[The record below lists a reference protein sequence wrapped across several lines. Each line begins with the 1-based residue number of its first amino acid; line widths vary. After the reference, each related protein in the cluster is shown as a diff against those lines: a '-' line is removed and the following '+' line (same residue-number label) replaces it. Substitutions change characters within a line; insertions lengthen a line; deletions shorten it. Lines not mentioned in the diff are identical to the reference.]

1 VSCITKTPGG
11 VSLAIKVAP
20 RASRNELAGVEAGAL
35 KVRLT
40 APPVEGAANQALVKL
55 LAKQLKVAK
64 GKVRVVSGQ
73 RSRNKRVEISGLDPD
88 QARKRL
94 GL

>member
-1 VSCITKTPGG
+1 MPSIKTETHG
-11 VSLAIKVAP
+11 VSLAVRVAP

-40 APPVEGAANQALVKL
+40 APPVEGAANRALVKL
-55 LAKQLKVAK
+55 LAKSLRVAR
-64 GKVRVVSGQ
+64 GKVTVVSGQ
-73 RSRNKRVEISGLDPD
+73 RSRNKRVLVLGLS
-88 QARKRL
+88 QNELRGRL